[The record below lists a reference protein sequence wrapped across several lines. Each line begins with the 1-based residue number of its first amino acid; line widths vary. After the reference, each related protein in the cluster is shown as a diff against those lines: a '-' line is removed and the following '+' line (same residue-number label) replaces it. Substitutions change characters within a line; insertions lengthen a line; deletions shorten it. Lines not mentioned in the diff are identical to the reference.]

1 MTVFQPKWRD
11 WTPGPPAHPPQKDN
25 SGTFGT
31 EAHRRPQPPTRGLNK
46 QTNKQQQTNV
56 SSDYSPKGV
65 PADIGTHTRRSQT
78 DRSAK
83 NKGLSVGDDA
93 AQRSLPAPAWD
104 PETATLIKW
113 FLTTPPPAEPFE
125 IHQGVTVLR
134 PEGFWEYLKSDIAA
148 GPGKARA
155 YTGAFQKDLRRL
167 AELFGGPAMVGGDDG
182 GQRRR

>member
-1 MTVFQPKWRD
+1 MTVFQSKWRD
-11 WTPGPPAHPPQKDN
+11 WTPEPPDQTPQEGN

-31 EAHRRPQPPTRGLNK
+31 GSPIRPQTSTRGLN
-46 QTNKQQQTNV
+46 QQQQQQQQTNV

-65 PADIGTHTRRSQT
+65 LADVGSHTHRSQT

-83 NKGLSVGDDA
+83 NKGLSVGEDA
-93 AQRSLPAPAWD
+93 AQRPLSSPAWD
-104 PETATLIKW
+104 PETATLIEW

-125 IHQGVTVLR
+125 LYQGVTILR

-155 YTGAFQKDLRRL
+155 CTGAFQKDLRRL
-167 AELFGGPAMVGGDDG
+167 AELF
-182 GQRRR
+182 RRTGHGWGR